1 MLLSQLYRYNFV
13 NLFASTC
20 HYISIIYFTL
30 ISLISYIM
38 YHILVV
44 GFKHFLFSIIYGITR
59 PIDVHIFQRGR
70 LKHQPVYMLHPD
82 TKSRRYSK
90 GSFFVLGLG
99 LSHWFKHEMVECKMT
114 AYFWWSN
121 HVKAPVLI
129 LES

>member
-1 MLLSQLYRYNFV
+1 
-13 NLFASTC
+13 
-20 HYISIIYFTL
+20 
-30 ISLISYIM
+30 
-38 YHILVV
+38 
-44 GFKHFLFSIIYGITR
+44 
-59 PIDVHIFQRGR
+59 
-70 LKHQPVYMLHPD
+70 MLHPD